1 MRELVFPPKINA
13 SVEARWQLTG
23 DDKGENGGGGG
34 GGQKFAAYNSS
45 NIIHKPHWI
54 VLDRS
59 QRVIVGFIDSSL
71 DANFQISGDGLSRG
85 SARPSIAAIACG
97 CAWRKMHGALGIAL
111 GKFDGRDFSSDS

>member
-13 SVEARWQLTG
+13 SVKARWQLTG
-23 DDKGENGGGGG
+23 DDESENGGG
-34 GGQKFAAYNSS
+34 QKLAAYNSS

-71 DANFQISGDGLSRG
+71 DANFRISGSVCRVDQLGCRSLQSLAAVPGGKCMVHWASR
-85 SARPSIAAIACG
+85 
-97 CAWRKMHGALGIAL
+97 
-111 GKFDGRDFSSDS
+111 